1 ACPIVPKEP
10 LNPPSPSTPQP
21 KPLSPAELSGAKFLL
36 ATLTADKQAA
46 QDKQQQY
53 YQNILQIA
61 GQNMCDAAAKQLA
74 RDEALMQQAYAVGD
88 PYYMPLKRVE
98 PGGQAKSLKDVW
110 QNSLSGLINPTYGGN
125 LPLAAWSTVG
135 DLIDCGMQQVAHQIS
150 TVEGGSQTLAVVG
163 YIPNKLIATVKDF
176 SKDVAK
182 KYLPKE
188 YYQNLSEFYH
198 GLPNNTKVTL
208 NLFTDG
214 LILHGAGS
222 ALKIGLTSPV
232 PAAIQHIPHKPGIST
247 TPSAMLAFEGGS
259 SNPLLAIKGT
269 TSGIGEISA
278 ISEVSKIPV
287 DTGAVLEKNVLT
299 KLEKPTTSSV
309 VPKVE
314 YKLPT
319 SEVGEVKL
327 GTSNVA
333 SDLSLKK
340 HIETVT
346 GIKKPVDLK
355 FEQYTTYLKQYENW
369 QQLPDLIKK
378 VPKELGVAVCNNK
391 MDGLKW
397 KKGGDSIRI
406 DKGNPN
412 AEYIAQQIDHVAISH
427 NGKVVDH
434 TGNNYIM
441 YDSKTNSMYK
451 IRREDFEKG
460 YNQDQSYWFEIDC
473 NPSSKET
480 SKHPDS
486 HIPAE
491 QWVKWKSF
499 YKPD

>member
-1 ACPIVPKEP
+1 
-10 LNPPSPSTPQP
+10 
-21 KPLSPAELSGAKFLL
+21 
-36 ATLTADKQAA
+36 
-46 QDKQQQY
+46 
-53 YQNILQIA
+53 
-61 GQNMCDAAAKQLA
+61 MRDAAAKQLA
-74 RDEALMQQAYAVGD
+74 RDEARMQQAYAVGGET
-88 PYYMPLKRVE
+88 YIPLKRVE
-98 PGGQAKSLKDVW
+98 PGGQAKSLNDVW

-135 DLIDCGMQQVAHQIS
+135 DLIDCGMQQVVHQIS

-176 SKDVAK
+176 SKDIAK

-198 GLPNNTKVTL
+198 GLPDNTKVTL

-214 LILHGAGS
+214 LILQGAGS

-232 PAAIQHIPHKPGIST
+232 PATIQHIPHKPGIST
-247 TPSAMLAFEGGS
+247 TPSAMLAFEEKMLAIEGGS
-259 SNPLLAIKGT
+259 LTAL
-269 TSGIGEISA
+269 GE
-278 ISEVSKIPV
+278 
-287 DTGAVLEKNVLT
+287 NVLT
-299 KLEKPTTSSV
+299 KPIPLEIKPTPSSV

-314 YKLPT
+314 QKLST

-340 HIETVT
+340 HIENVT
-346 GIKKPVDLK
+346 GITKPVDLK
-355 FEQYTTYLKQYENW
+355 LEQYTTSLKQYENW
-369 QQLPDLIKK
+369 TQLSKLVEK
-378 VPKELGVAVCNNK
+378 VPGEFGMPIYERKGV
-391 MDGLKW
+391 GLRWEVQDKAG
-397 KKGGDSIRI
+397 KHAIRI
-406 DKGNPN
+406 DQGNP
-412 AEYIAQQIDHVAISH
+412 AADYPTQRGDHVAIRY

-441 YDSKTNSMYK
+441 YDSKTNNMYK

-460 YNQDQSYWFEIDC
+460 YNHDQSYWFEINN
-473 NPSSKET
+473 NPRLKET
-480 SKHPDS
+480 SAHPDA
-486 HIPAE
+486 HIPADI
-491 QWVKWKSF
+491 WVKWKSF